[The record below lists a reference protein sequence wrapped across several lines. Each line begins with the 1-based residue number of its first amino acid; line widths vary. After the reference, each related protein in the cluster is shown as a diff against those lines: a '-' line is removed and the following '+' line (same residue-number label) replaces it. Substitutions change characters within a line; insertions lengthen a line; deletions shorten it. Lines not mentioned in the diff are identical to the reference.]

1 MAHALLDS
9 TLDLLDALIAFD
21 TRSSESNLAL
31 IDFIQQY
38 LKRHDVES
46 TLVFDETGRKAN
58 LYATIG
64 PKDRA
69 GLCLS
74 RHTDLV
80 PANGHPWTVPPFEI
94 TPPND
99 PPSLLPPPALNGF
112 PPP

>member
-1 MAHALLDS
+1 MTHVLLDS
-9 TLDLLDALIAFD
+9 TLDLLDSLIAFD

-31 IDFIQQY
+31 IEFIQRY

-46 TLVFDETGRKAN
+46 SLVFDETGRKAN

-74 RHTDLV
+74 GHTDVV
-80 PANGHPWTVPPFEI
+80 PADGQPWTVPPFEMTRGREI
-94 TPPND
+94 VCSAVARRT
-99 PPSLLPPPALNGF
+99 
-112 PPP
+112 